1 MAGLLE
7 ERQSGV
13 PESDAPKAVLRL
25 PLEEAEL
32 PGKVLSA
39 SS

>member
-1 MAGLLE
+1 MAGLLK

-13 PESDAPKAVLRL
+13 PESDAPKTVLRL

-32 PGKVLSA
+32 AWESPFCF
-39 SS
+39 